1 MKQLIKINNKELS
14 FRLKLNYN
22 NVYSR
27 LKMLLGQNASIFADI
42 STRSTSTTWYSSDDA
57 EYFKLSEAPEVEA
70 PIISQLIEKK
80 ISQVTKE
87 LKNSPEL
94 APYAD
99 DIMEIPDL
107 SFIFYRK
114 NGDGYSFVLTA
125 WGCKFAH
132 TGPNDPSSGII
143 KRLTKK
149 YDFNENLGE
158 IPLANSDSDDPYQPH
173 SSSSS
178 ENEIPNKTTEKLK
191 EKPSKNPDENKGETK
206 EFPHSSGASSPLSEE
221 KTQPKKLQHVVLR
234 VLDQN
239 NNPVS
244 GEVVNINT
252 VDGQLCKVSDDKGF
266 IEIGNLPC
274 SSQFTIS
281 FPDIKSIHER
291 SFEVEP
297 KVEVY
302 DAYIKKLVKYSPVL
316 FIEDQNGN
324 TVQNYDVKI
333 IIAGKDTVYN
343 SGYDGMIQLP
353 ALLEGLKFIVIDTAN
368 YANTQEYDVTPEKAK
383 MPYRFK
389 VKRPEK
395 AKIGITILDKA
406 QKPISNAV
414 VDIEHAE
421 MPCQATTGADG
432 RVEFPQEVFGNGIVP
447 IGIKVKNK
455 SKIYHELNFN
465 PDITEYAIQIKDKS
479 PLPDINWKWLGLLP
493 LLALLGWGGYELY
506 QKFRTPTLDEMKTG
520 VVLVKNYTC
529 YYVDYGL
536 SDITVDGNPCISY
549 FSYDMNR
556 RVVENITFNPKEA
569 IPSGGYGTGF
579 IISDDGLI
587 ATNKHIADCYIPQ
600 DLAEKKLRENLQIEK
615 DYNQRRC
622 DEITDSLRQGAAFS
636 GGSIKYQQLKDKLKY
651 FRKQVSLRDRILNTG
666 SFKVQKITKLYVAF
680 IGTKVEYDFSSLK
693 GFVECTHL
701 ISGDKGDN
709 FDENDVAIIQLNNKG
724 KEIPDNSFI
733 FKVPEKDVLGK
744 DMPENRK
751 VTVIGY
757 NSGVDYQNLE
767 KQDGIQPQIQSGE
780 LNNLS
785 EEYRI
790 GYNAGTKGGSS
801 GSPVVNDKGELI
813 AVHNSGWGDT
823 ESFKFGIRT
832 KYLREILDQILKKN
846 ENKK

>member
-1 MKQLIKINNKELS
+1 
-14 FRLKLNYN
+14 
-22 NVYSR
+22 
-27 LKMLLGQNASIFADI
+27 MLLGNNAAIFADI
-42 STRSTSTTWYSSDDA
+42 STRSAYSIWYSSDDA
-57 EYFKLSEAPEVEA
+57 EYSKLSEAPEVEA
-70 PIISQLIEKK
+70 SIISQLIEKK
-80 ISQVTKE
+80 ITQVTKE

-114 NGDGYSFVLTA
+114 KGDEYMFVLTA

-132 TGPNDPSSGII
+132 TGPSGDSSSGII

-158 IPLANSDSDDPYQPH
+158 IPLANPGSDDSHQNH
-173 SSSSS
+173 SFSSS
-178 ENEIPNKTTEKLK
+178 ENEFADITTDKLK
-191 EKPSKNPDENKGETK
+191 EKASKKTDENKSETK
-206 EFPHSSGASSPLSEE
+206 KFSHSSGASSSLSEDFI
-221 KTQPKKLQHVVLR
+221 QPKKLQHVVLR

-252 VDGQLCKVSDDKGF
+252 IEGKLCKVSDDKGF

-302 DAYIKKLVKYSPVL
+302 YAYIKKLVKYSPVL

-333 IIAGKDTVYN
+333 IISGKDTVYN

-353 ALLEGLKFIVIDTAN
+353 ALMEGLRFIVIDTAN

-383 MPYRFK
+383 IPYRFK

-395 AKIGITILDKA
+395 ATIGITILDKA

-432 RVEFPQEVFGNGIVP
+432 RVDFPQDVFGNGIVP

-465 PDITEYAIQIKDKS
+465 PDVTEYAIQIKDKS
-479 PLPDINWKWLGLLP
+479 SLPDINWKWLAILP
-493 LLALLGWGGYELY
+493 LLALLGWGGYEAY
-506 QKFRTPTLDEMKTG
+506 NKYFNKTPSFDKMKNG
-520 VVLVKNYTC
+520 VVLVLKESY
-529 YYVDYGL
+529 YYVDFEID
-536 SDITVDGNPCISY
+536 DIIIDDNPCVGY
-549 FSYDMNR
+549 FSFSPN
-556 RVVENITFNPKEA
+556 EGEIKNLTFNPRLKTPT
-569 IPSGGYGTGF
+569 IGTGTGF
-579 IISDDGLI
+579 LISKDGLI
-587 ATNKHIADCYIPQ
+587 ATNKHIANPQIPQ
-600 DLAEKKLRENLQIEK
+600 KKAEKKLREHFQKLK
-615 DYNQRRC
+615 DLNQQRC
-622 DEITDSLRQGAAFS
+622 ESINDSLNIVGISRLGAS
-636 GGSIKYQQLKDKLKY
+636 KYKQLYDDLKY
-651 FRKQVSLRDRILNTG
+651 RQEQIRLFDRILNTG
-666 SFKVQKITKLYVAF
+666 NFKVQKKTNLYVAF
-680 IGTKVEYDFSSLK
+680 TGTNIDPELKTLDGFIG
-693 GFVECTHL
+693 CNHL

-709 FDENDVAIIQLNNKG
+709 VDENDVAVIQLRNKG
-724 KEIPDNSFI
+724 KEIPEGAFI
-733 FKVPEKDVLGK
+733 FEVPKKDVLDK
-744 DMPENRK
+744 KMPDNRRI
-751 VTVIGY
+751 TVIGY
-757 NSGVDYQNLE
+757 NAGFSLQNLE
-767 KQDGIQPQIQSGE
+767 KQDGIQPQIQTGN
-780 LNNLS
+780 LNNLA
-785 EEYRI
+785 EKYRI
-790 GYNAGTKGGSS
+790 GYDAGTLGGSS
-801 GSPVVNDKGELI
+801 GSPVVNDNGELVAI
-813 AVHNSGWGDT
+813 NNSGIGGTD
-823 ESFKFGIRT
+823 SFNYGIRI
-832 KYLREILDQILKKN
+832 KYLREILEQIVN
-846 ENKK
+846 NDNNN

>member
-1 MKQLIKINNKELS
+1 MKQLIKINNNELS

-42 STRSTSTTWYSSDDA
+42 STKSTSTTWYSNDDA
-57 EYFKLSEAPEVEA
+57 EYSKLSEAPEVEA
-70 PIISQLIEKK
+70 PIISQFIEKK

-173 SSSSS
+173 SSSLS

-465 PDITEYAIQIKDKS
+465 PDITEYAIQIKDKR

-493 LLALLGWGGYELY
+493 LLALLVWGGYELY
-506 QKFRTPTLDEMKTG
+506 QKLKTPSLDEMKTG
-520 VVLVKNYTC
+520 VALILEETIYS
-529 YYVDYGL
+529 VDFGFGDDL
-536 SDITVDGNPCISY
+536 LIDGHPIVAYFTYNPNLDKIS
-549 FSYDMNR
+549 NL
-556 RVVENITFNPKEA
+556 TFNPNNKRPA
-569 IPSGGYGTGF
+569 MSSGTGF
-579 IISDDGLI
+579 LISKDGLI
-587 ATNKHIADCYIPQ
+587 ATNKHVADPKIPQ
-600 DLAEKKLRENLQIEK
+600 KLAEKELRKAILSMKIDKQTKANNI
-615 DYNQRRC
+615 R
-622 DEITDSLRQGAAFS
+622 DSL
-636 GGSIKYQQLKDKLKY
+636 SILNVNNSYLKANELYNNLKNY
-651 FRKQVSLRDRILNTG
+651 EKQVGLFEQILNMGNYEVKKHTSLYLAFTG
-666 SFKVQKITKLYVAF
+666 TNIDPNLKSLDGF
-680 IGTKVEYDFSSLK
+680 I
-693 GFVECTHL
+693 ECNHI
-701 ISGDKGDN
+701 ISGDKGDEW
-709 FDENDVAIIQLNNKG
+709 DEKDVAIIQLRNRGKDIPKG
-724 KEIPDNSFI
+724 AFI
-733 FKVPEKDVLGK
+733 FNVPEKDVLGK
-744 DMPENRK
+744 EMPRNRK

-757 NSGVDYQNLE
+757 NSSFSFQNLE
-767 KQDGIQPQIQSGE
+767 KQDGIQPQLQSGE

-790 GYNAGTKGGSS
+790 GYNINIVGGSS
-801 GSPVVNDKGELI
+801 GSPVVNDNGVLV
-813 AVHNSGWGDT
+813 AVNNSHFGNT
-823 ESFKFGIRT
+823 NFSFGIRT

>member
-1 MKQLIKINNKELS
+1 MKQLIKINNNELS

-333 IIAGKDTVYN
+333 IISGKDTVYN

-414 VDIEHAE
+414 VDIEHVE

-432 RVEFPQEVFGNGIVP
+432 RVEFPPEVFGNGIVP

-465 PDITEYAIQIKDKS
+465 PDVTEYAIQIKDKS
-479 PLPDINWKWLGLLP
+479 SLSDINWKWLGLLP

-506 QKFRTPTLDEMKTG
+506 QKLKTPSLDEMKTG
-520 VVLVKNYTC
+520 VALILSETFYS
-529 YYVDYGL
+529 VDFGL
-536 SDITVDGNPCISY
+536 NEMTLDGNPIVAYFTYYSGEDKISNLS
-549 FSYDMNR
+549 F
-556 RVVENITFNPKEA
+556 NIKDKKSSITT
-569 IPSGGYGTGF
+569 GTGF
-579 IISDDGLI
+579 LISNDGLI
-587 ATNKHIADCYIPQ
+587 ATNKHVANPEIPQ
-600 DLAEKKLRENLQIEK
+600 KLAEKELRRCILNEKNLHEKRAHDIRDSLNYHNIPNNKKVNELYRELKYRENQVRNFEK
-615 DYNQRRC
+615 
-622 DEITDSLRQGAAFS
+622 
-636 GGSIKYQQLKDKLKY
+636 
-651 FRKQVSLRDRILNTG
+651 ILNLGTYDVI
-666 SFKVQKITKLYVAF
+666 KNTNLYVAF
-680 IGTKVEYDFSSLK
+680 TGTNIDPELNTFDGFIG
-693 GFVECTHL
+693 CNHL

-709 FDENDVAIIQLNNKG
+709 VDENDVAIIQLRNKG
-724 KEIPDNSFI
+724 KEIPEGSFI
-733 FKVPEKDVLGK
+733 FEVPQKDVLDK
-744 DMPENRK
+744 KMPANRRI
-751 VTVIGY
+751 TVIGY
-757 NSGVDYQNLE
+757 NRGFFYQNLK

-801 GSPVVNDKGELI
+801 GSPVVNDRGELI
-813 AVHNSGWGDT
+813 AVNNSGKGDS
-823 ESFKFGIRT
+823 EAFNFGIRT

-846 ENKK
+846 EN

>member
-1 MKQLIKINNKELS
+1 MKQLIKINNNELS

-27 LKMLLGQNASIFADI
+27 LKMLLGENASIFADI
-42 STRSTSTTWYSSDDA
+42 STKSTSTTWYSNDDA
-57 EYFKLSEAPEVEA
+57 EYSKLSEAPEVEA

-107 SFIFYRK
+107 SFIFFRK
-114 NGDGYSFVLTA
+114 NGDEYVFVLTA

-132 TGPNDPSSGII
+132 TGPSDSSSGII

-149 YDFNENLGE
+149 YDFNENLSE
-158 IPLANSDSDDPYQPH
+158 IPLANSDSNDSPQNLGFQ
-173 SSSSS
+173 SS
-178 ENEIPNKTTEKLK
+178 ENEYADITIDTPK
-191 EKPSKNPDENKGETK
+191 EKPSKKTDENKSETK
-206 EFPHSSGASSPLSEE
+206 EFSHSSGASPSLSEDFI
-221 KTQPKKLQHVVLR
+221 QPKKLQHVVLR

-239 NNPVS
+239 NNPVF
-244 GEVVNINT
+244 GEVVNIKT
-252 VDGQLCKVSDDKGF
+252 VEGQLCKVSDDKGF

-302 DAYIKKLVKYSPVL
+302 NAYIKKLVKYSPVL
-316 FIEDQNGN
+316 FVEDQNGN

-333 IIAGKDTVYN
+333 IISGKDTVYN

-383 MPYRFK
+383 MPYHFK

-465 PDITEYAIQIKDKS
+465 PDVTEYAIQIKDKS
-479 PLPDINWKWLGLLP
+479 SLPDINWKWLGLLP

-506 QKFRTPTLDEMKTG
+506 QKFRTPTLDEMKSG
-520 VVLVKNYTC
+520 VVLVLERTS
-529 YYVDYGL
+529 YYVDFGID
-536 SDITVDGNPCISY
+536 DITIDGNPCVAY
-549 FSYDMNR
+549 FTYNSNEKR
-556 RVVENITFNPKEA
+556 VENVTFNPNA
-569 IPSGGYGTGF
+569 RMMSGGTGTGF
-579 IISDDGLI
+579 LISDDGLI
-587 ATNKHIADCYIPQ
+587 ATNKHVADPELPQ
-600 DLAEKKLRENLQIEK
+600 KMAEKLLRNHFQ
-615 DYNQRRC
+615 NQ
-622 DEITDSLRQGAAFS
+622 
-636 GGSIKYQQLKDKLKY
+636 KDKNQKRCEIINDSINIVGINRIGRERSLELYNELK
-651 FRKQVSLRDRILNTG
+651 FRQEQTRNWDKILNTG
-666 SFKVQKITKLYVAF
+666 SFDVKKETHLYVAF
-680 IGTKVEYDFSSLK
+680 TGTNVDPEFKSTEGYIG
-693 GFVECTHL
+693 CNHL
-701 ISGDKGDN
+701 ISGDKGDDVN
-709 FDENDVAIIQLNNKG
+709 GNDVAIIQLINKE
-724 KEIPDNSFI
+724 KEIPKGAYI
-733 FKVPEKDVLGK
+733 FKIPQKDILDK
-744 DMPENRK
+744 EMPKNRRI
-751 VTVIGY
+751 TLIGY
-757 NSGVDYQNLE
+757 NAGFSQQNL
-767 KQDGIQPQIQSGE
+767 KLQDGLQPQIQSGE

-785 EEYRI
+785 KKYVI
-790 GYNAGTKGGSS
+790 GYDAGIMGGSS
-801 GSPVVNDKGELI
+801 GSPVFNDDGVLVAVN
-813 AVHNSGWGDT
+813 NSAYTGSNF
-823 ESFKFGIRT
+823 SFGVRI
-832 KYLREILDQILKKN
+832 KYLRELLEQISEKVDTKK
-846 ENKK
+846 